1 MAWNNDLV
9 RIERAEFTG
18 AQVPTNLP
26 ELFDKKDCMS
36 DVVFEGYK

>member
-26 ELFDKKDCMS
+26 ELFDKKRLHVY
-36 DVVFEGYK
+36 VVFEGYK